1 MFEVKSTFRYGIWLS
16 RKQNSIPWIDKDYRY
31 IDFFRQSYNHD
42 DDPVRKEITLHGIR
56 DAEIPM
62 LKKSE
67 ASILFQNS
75 DFNINMGVWFND
87 PDVEMDEI
95 IWYNVL
101 AIHMLIKTADKDLI
115 STNEEFGTASC
126 YAELHR

>member
-1 MFEVKSTFRYGIWLS
+1 
-16 RKQNSIPWIDKDYRY
+16 
-31 IDFFRQSYNHD
+31 
-42 DDPVRKEITLHGIR
+42 
-56 DAEIPM
+56 M

-75 DFNINMGVWFND
+75 DFSINMGVWFND

-95 IWYNVL
+95 IWYNIL
-101 AIHMLIKTADKDLI
+101 AIHMLSKTADKDLI